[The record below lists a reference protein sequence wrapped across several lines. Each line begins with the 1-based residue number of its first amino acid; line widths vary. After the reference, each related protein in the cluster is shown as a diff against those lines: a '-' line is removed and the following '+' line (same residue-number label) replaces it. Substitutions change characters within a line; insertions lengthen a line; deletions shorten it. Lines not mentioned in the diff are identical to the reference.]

1 MNKTTDRPVYLDS
14 AATSLQK
21 PPEVGRAMLRAMQT
35 MASPG
40 RGGHRPAMLAAETA
54 FLCRSAAAELFH
66 VPEPEQV
73 IFTMNATHAINIA
86 VNDLVQSGDRVVVSG
101 YEHNAVMRSLALH
114 GADVDVAASPLFDA
128 EAAIDAFRRKLPGA
142 RAAVVCHVSNVFGY
156 ILPIREIAALCGQYG
171 VPLLIDASQSAGCVP
186 IDFTALRAD
195 YIAMPGHKGL
205 MGPQGTGILLCARTP
220 KPLLAGGTGS
230 ESRKMTMPDF
240 LPDREE
246 AGTHNIPGIA
256 GLLEGIRF
264 VQRKTPER
272 ILRHEQTLLHQ
283 AAEALSGFPE
293 IRLFVSE
300 RPELQTGVLSLQ
312 LRCGDCET
320 LASALGEAG
329 VAVRGGYHCAPLAHQ
344 TGGTL
349 ETGTVRE
356 SFSAFN
362 SAGDISLMAERMKK
376 CLKIFKK

>member
-1 MNKTTDRPVYLDS
+1 MSKAEPRLIYLDS

-21 PPEVGRAMLRAMQT
+21 PPGVGKAMLRAMQT

-54 FLCRSAAAELFH
+54 FNCRSAAAALFH

-73 IFTMNATHAINIA
+73 VFTLNATHAINIA
-86 VNDLVQSGDRVVVSG
+86 INDMVQRGDRVVVSG
-101 YEHNAVMRSLALH
+101 YEHNAVMRALALH
-114 GADVDVAASPLFDA
+114 GADVDVAASPLFDT
-128 EAAIDAFRRKLPGA
+128 EAAIDAFRQKLPGA
-142 RAAVVCHVSNVFGY
+142 KAAIVCHVSNVFGF
-156 ILPIREIAALCGQYG
+156 ILPVEEIAALCKRYG

-186 IDFTALRAD
+186 VDFSALHAD

-220 KPLLAGGTGS
+220 QPLLAGGTGS

-256 GLLEGIRF
+256 GLLEGIRY

-272 ILRHEQTLLHQ
+272 ILQHEKMLLRQ
-283 AAEALSGFPE
+283 AAGVLRYVPVLT
-293 IRLFVSE
+293 LFVSE
-300 RPELQTGVLSLQ
+300 TPANQAGVLSF
-312 LRCGDCET
+312 RADGVDCEM
-320 LASALGEAG
+320 LASALGEMG
-329 VAVRGGYHCAPLAHQ
+329 VAVRGGYHCAPLAHE

-349 ETGTVRE
+349 ASGTVRE

-362 SAGDISLMAERMKK
+362 SADDVLHMAERMKK
-376 CLKIFKK
+376 CLKNFKK